1 MNISL
6 ETGTFPENMKIAKI
20 ILIYKSKDKQLLNNY
35 RPISLLP
42 VFSSKILE
50 KIVHKRVYTFL
61 DANNKFND
69 NQFGFRPGH
78 NTINAVSLLANH
90 VMNYVESNKYTLG
103 VFLDL
108 SKGFDTIDYSILLHK
123 LEYYG
128 VRGVA
133 LQWFRSYLN
142 TRKQYVTH
150 KDAKSE
156 FKNLDCGVPQGSI
169 LGPLLFIIYCNDL
182 PNALKHTNCILYADD
197 TTIYYSTDN
206 LQSLYTVMNSDLGM
220 LSNWYMAN
228 KLSLNAAKS
237 QYVLFKN
244 NRPIEN
250 NYQILMNNEII
261 KQTKTAKFLGITIDE
276 GMTWQEHIHS
286 CKKRASSGLYALN
299 SAKKI
304 LSESNLKILYH
315 SLIHPH
321 LMYGLML
328 WGSACKK
335 YLHPINI
342 IQKKA
347 VRTITH
353 SVYNEHTIGL
363 FRKLNIVKLDDLYD
377 LEIGKCM
384 YLFAT
389 SGLPKPLNTIYA
401 TNDQIHMHNTRHS
414 RDAHIQIQIT
424 QKLARSFVCKGPKLW
439 QNLQHDLKSCKSYV
453 SFKNKFKRNILQKYN

>member
-1 MNISL
+1 
-6 ETGTFPENMKIAKI
+6 
-20 ILIYKSKDKQLLNNY
+20 
-35 RPISLLP
+35 
-42 VFSSKILE
+42 
-50 KIVHKRVYTFL
+50 
-61 DANNKFND
+61 
-69 NQFGFRPGH
+69 
-78 NTINAVSLLANH
+78 
-90 VMNYVESNKYTLG
+90 
-103 VFLDL
+103 
-108 SKGFDTIDYSILLHK
+108 
-123 LEYYG
+123 
-128 VRGVA
+128 
-133 LQWFRSYLN
+133 
-142 TRKQYVTH
+142 
-150 KDAKSE
+150 
-156 FKNLDCGVPQGSI
+156 
-169 LGPLLFIIYCNDL
+169 
-182 PNALKHTNCILYADD
+182 
-197 TTIYYSTDN
+197 
-206 LQSLYTVMNSDLGM
+206 MNSDLGM

-244 NRPIEN
+244 NRLIEN

-377 LEIGKCM
+377 LEIGKFM

-401 TNDQIHMHNTRHS
+401 TNDQIHMHNTRHIYS
-414 RDAHIQIQIT
+414 RDAHIQMQIT

-439 QNLQHDLKSCKSYV
+439 QNLQHDLKSCKS
-453 SFKNKFKRNILQKYN
+453 